1 MTKEM
6 KIWITGVNITM
17 AILTVALM
25 ITILSI
31 PVQGYLKIKQFG
43 CIEPPNYKGAE
54 AFASAFLFHP
64 VHLPIDKL

>member
-31 PVQGYLKIKQFG
+31 PV
-43 CIEPPNYKGAE
+43 
-54 AFASAFLFHP
+54 
-64 VHLPIDKL
+64 